1 VLALNLNWYRL
12 LAPEQNLEQALGD
25 VSVPM
30 LSPSSFPSIEVIA
43 KLELAETLIKT
54 VPVVP
59 LLLALTTRLLLITVT
74 SLRTVMDEL
83 ELKLITAKMTCCPL
97 VVPVVAHCN

>member
-1 VLALNLNWYRL
+1 LS
-12 LAPEQNLEQALGD
+12 PEQNLEQALGA
-25 VSVPM
+25 VSVPR
-30 LSPSSFPSIEVIA
+30 LTPSSFPSIDDIA

-59 LLLALTTRLLLITVT
+59 LLLALTTRLLLTTVT
-74 SLRTVMDEL
+74 SLRTVIDEL
-83 ELKLITAKMTCCPL
+83 EFKLITANMTCCPL